1 MPSQQISL
9 IMKYIGKILLF
20 FSSYLPVWLIWILVS
35 IDNQGFY
42 LNITSGL
49 GILLTIIS
57 VLTCVIFILTYET
70 ANRYDIKTI
79 SINNISNGSSEAI
92 SYLLTLIIPLA
103 TSTIPFE
110 LFGGNFTQNEIVTL
124 ILGLAIFF
132 IYLRSNLLVMNPTM
146 MLIGY
151 SFYQIN
157 YKMTD
162 ESAVTF
168 DGILMTKKSFNLQE
182 IPSQNNVTIVDQD
195 VYLL

>member
-1 MPSQQISL
+1 
-9 IMKYIGKILLF
+9 MKYLGKTLLF
-20 FSSYLPVWLIWILVS
+20 FSSYLPVWLIWMLVS
-35 IDNQGFY
+35 IDGQGFH

-57 VLTCVIFILTYET
+57 VLTCVVFIITYET
-70 ANRYDIKTI
+70 ANRRNIRTI

-110 LFGGNFTQNEIVTL
+110 LFGGTFTQNEIVTL
-124 ILGLAIFF
+124 VLGLAIFF

-157 YKMTD
+157 YKSTV

-168 DGILMTKKSFNLQE
+168 DGILMTKKAFDLQK
-182 IPSQNNVTIVDQD
+182 IPSQNNVSVVEQD